1 MHINFQ
7 TYRSIKR
14 TLAHVLHTRRDSH
27 QEQHL
32 NTLALLI
39 CGIVG
44 AQHVQFA
51 RIADHAPLR
60 GRKNE
65 SLITRFRRWV
75 KHKTVTPEA
84 VWLPFGKA
92 VLTSLAHAPLTIIL
106 DGTTAGRGCLVLMAS
121 VVYHGRA
128 IPLLWTVVKG
138 KKGHLPQAEH
148 CALIKRLQTLLPE
161 TAQVMLLGD
170 GEFDG
175 TQLQAA
181 LRTAHW
187 QYVCRTATNITIYA
201 HDRIFPVGALPLKRG
216 EAVAL
221 DNVQMTAERYGPVL
235 LLGIWDA
242 DQQVPI
248 YLVTSLSDPEVA
260 AEWYRLR
267 FRIERMF
274 AQHKSRGFHLH
285 KSHLRHPERVAR
297 LLLATSLAYVWV
309 HEVAMFAQTQD
320 WVAQFHR
327 TDRCDLSLFQIGLR
341 AMHYA
346 QREGKRIPMRL
357 HLPADPPPI
366 VPHANAFSVR

>member
-1 MHINFQ
+1 MHMTFH
-7 TYRSIKR
+7 TYRTIKR
-14 TLAHVLHTRRDSH
+14 SLMQTLHARVGSH
-27 QEQHL
+27 QEQHI
-32 NTLALLI
+32 NTLAALI

-51 RIADHAPLR
+51 QIADHAPLR

-65 SLITRFRRWV
+65 SLIGRFRRWV
-75 KHKTVTPEA
+75 KHKAVTPEA
-84 VWLPFGKA
+84 IWLPFA
-92 VLTSLAHAPLTIIL
+92 RSVLASLAQAPLTL
-106 DGTTAGRGCLVLMAS
+106 VVDGTTAGRGCLVLMAS

-148 CALIKRLQTLLPE
+148 CALIKRLQTLLPT
-161 TAQVMLLGD
+161 TAQVMVLGD

-181 LRTAHW
+181 LRAAQW
-187 QYVCRTATNITIYA
+187 QYVCRTATNITIDA

-242 DQQVPI
+242 KQEVPI
-248 YLVTSLSDPEVA
+248 YLVTSLSDAEAA

-274 AQHKSRGFHLH
+274 AEHKSRGFQIH
-285 KSHLRHPERVAR
+285 KSHLRHPERLAR

-309 HEVAMFAQTQD
+309 HEVALFAPSQG
-320 WVAQFHR
+320 WVGQFHR
-327 TDRCDLSLFQIGLR
+327 LARCDLSLFQIGLR

-346 QREGKRIPMRL
+346 QRERKRIPMRL
-357 HLPADPPPI
+357 RLPAAPPSI
-366 VPHANAFSVR
+366 VPNANAFSVR

>member
-1 MHINFQ
+1 MHMTFH
-7 TYRSIKR
+7 TYRTIKR
-14 TLAHVLHTRRDSH
+14 SLMQTLQVRAGGH
-27 QEQHL
+27 QEQHI

-51 RIADHAPLR
+51 QIADHAPLR
-60 GRKNE
+60 GRKTE

-75 KHKTVTPEA
+75 KQKTVTPEA
-84 VWLPFGKA
+84 VWLPFAKA
-92 VLTSLAHAPLTIIL
+92 VLASLAHAPVTIIL
-106 DGTTAGRGCLVLMAS
+106 DGTTAGRGCMVLMAS

-148 CALIKRLQTLLPE
+148 CALITRLQTLIPI
-161 TAQVMLLGD
+161 TAQVMVLGD

-175 TQLQAA
+175 TQLQAG

-187 QYVCRTATNITIYA
+187 QYVCRTATNSTISA

-221 DNVQMTAERYGPVL
+221 DNVQMTAERYGPIL

-242 DQQVPI
+242 DQQAPI
-248 YLVTSLSDPEVA
+248 YLVTSLCDPEA
-260 AEWYRLR
+260 AAAWYRLR

-274 AQHKSRGFHLH
+274 AEHKSRGFHLH
-285 KSHLRHPERVAR
+285 KSHLRHPERLAR
-297 LLLATSLAYVWV
+297 LLLATSVAYVWV
-309 HEVAMFAQTQD
+309 HEVAMFAQTQG
-320 WVAQFHR
+320 WVGQFHR

-346 QREGKRIPMRL
+346 QREGKRMPMRL
-357 HLPADPPPI
+357 RLPADPPPI
-366 VPHANAFSVR
+366 VPNANAFSVR